1 MNENNLTNAE
11 FADFNGIVTE
21 TINKLIACADKHN
34 IDRDSFIKYF
44 AVMFST
50 MAEITTFEHYKEG
63 GKTDE

>member
-1 MNENNLTNAE
+1 MNENLTNAE

-44 AVMFST
+44 AAMFGT

-63 GKTDE
+63 SKTDE

>member
-1 MNENNLTNAE
+1 MNENLTRDE

-21 TINKLIACADKHN
+21 TINKLIDCADKHN

-44 AVMFST
+44 AAMFST

-63 GKTDE
+63 RKTDE

>member
-1 MNENNLTNAE
+1 MMNENLTNAE
-11 FADFNGIVTE
+11 FEDFNGIVTE

-44 AVMFST
+44 AAMFST

-63 GKTDE
+63 SRR